1 MKILVIGDIHNKIAR
16 AEYICSKFPDHL
28 KVFVG
33 DYFDDFGDTP
43 MEAEQTALWLKESLK
58 KDDRIHLMG
67 NHDFPY
73 YVNSQYPH
81 RIYCSGF
88 STSKQ
93 LLIEKVLNR
102 EDWNKV
108 KYYYHGHGWF
118 ISHAGFTLHW
128 WADPLTG
135 LVDPGSIDK
144 ILSKSLLELER
155 GMEPLALWAADFFRG
170 GRNHKGGLLWNDW
183 HNLDYIP
190 NFNQIV
196 GHTPNNH
203 ISVREDEEINAKK
216 VLVDCWLK
224 EVLEINE
231 DGSITKI
238 LDLDFG

>member
-1 MKILVIGDIHNKIAR
+1 MKILVVGDIHNKVGR

-43 MEAEQTALWLKESLK
+43 AEAHQTALWLKESLK
-58 KDDRIHLMG
+58 KDDRVHLMG

-73 YVNSQYPH
+73 YVNSCYNH
-81 RIYCSGF
+81 RIFCSGF
-88 STSKQ
+88 STSK
-93 LLIEKVLNR
+93 LLMVQEVLDKR
-102 EDWNKV
+102 DWNKI
-108 KYYYHGHGWF
+108 KYYHYGNGWY

-128 WADPLTG
+128 WADPLSG
-135 LVDPGSIDK
+135 LITPETIDK
-144 ILSKSLLELER
+144 TISKSLLDLDK
-155 GMEPLALWAADFFRG
+155 GMEPLSLWAADFFRG

-183 HNLDYIP
+183 LNLDLIP
-190 NFNQIV
+190 NFNQVV

-203 ISVREDEEINAKK
+203 ISVRKDEEINAQK

-231 DGSITKI
+231 DSSVTKI